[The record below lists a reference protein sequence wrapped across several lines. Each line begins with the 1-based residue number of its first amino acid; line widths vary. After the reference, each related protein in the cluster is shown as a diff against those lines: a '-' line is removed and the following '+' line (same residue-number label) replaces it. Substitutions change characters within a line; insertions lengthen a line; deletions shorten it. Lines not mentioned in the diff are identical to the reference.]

1 MATRK
6 TNPKAPT
13 VLPVTTMPELA
24 ESRLPERPS
33 HVKDTDGSG
42 CGGSASAL
50 LMPPAVGGAIP
61 MSSPSFDINRY
72 TLLSTEDLAAR
83 IGYQPRT
90 IRNTWLGVR
99 LFAGI
104 HYFRLPKARKYV
116 FLWENIVRDVLNGT
130 PPEINI
136 PMANGGVARG

>member
-13 VLPVTTMPELA
+13 VLPVTTMPELTGV
-24 ESRLPERPS
+24 RLSKVPTPA
-33 HVKDTDGSG
+33 KGTDGSDH
-42 CGGSASAL
+42 GGPISTL
-50 LMPPAVGGAIP
+50 LTPPAAGGAIP
-61 MSSPSFDINRY
+61 MSSPSFDIERY